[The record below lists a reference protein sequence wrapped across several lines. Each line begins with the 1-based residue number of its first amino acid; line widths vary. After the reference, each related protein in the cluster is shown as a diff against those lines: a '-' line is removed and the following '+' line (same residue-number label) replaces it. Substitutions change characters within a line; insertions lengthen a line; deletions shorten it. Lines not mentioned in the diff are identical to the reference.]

1 MPIIQAMTISGRLIE
16 KAKWEVN
23 TLENVREGQVIQINI
38 PVKEPNMIKYLSKT
52 TDTVLDKDGK
62 KYSVNLSVTITG
74 FRHLYEPSQK
84 QIQSMITVIPINR
97 TVEQILVHLL
107 DKNNS
112 DPKFVAH
119 IRNVLGN

>member
-1 MPIIQAMTISGRLIE
+1 
-16 KAKWEVN
+16 
-23 TLENVREGQVIQINI
+23 
-38 PVKEPNMIKYLSKT
+38 
-52 TDTVLDKDGK
+52 
-62 KYSVNLSVTITG
+62 
-74 FRHLYEPSQK
+74 
-84 QIQSMITVIPINR
+84 MITVIPINR